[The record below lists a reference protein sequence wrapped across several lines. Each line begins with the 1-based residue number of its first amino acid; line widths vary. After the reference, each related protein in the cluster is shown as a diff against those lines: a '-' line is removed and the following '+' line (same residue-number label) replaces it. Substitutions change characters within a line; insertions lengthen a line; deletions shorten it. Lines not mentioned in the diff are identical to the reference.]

1 MTYPTISEYVEAIK
15 LAEENL
21 DQLNYLRPVL
31 DKDGNPVMSSGNFA
45 VVFKMQ
51 DDSGNFYAL
60 KCFTRD
66 QEGRA
71 EAYKIIC
78 AELAKIA
85 SPYFVNT
92 EYYDN
97 ELFVDTNQSTASEFP
112 VLLMDWVDGRNLTQY
127 IEGCDYAEP
136 ICKDGCGVFTVYYDN
151 QSIYRLSFN
160 FNQFAQ
166 WMVEQPFAHG
176 DIKPD
181 NIMVRDDGSIF
192 LVDYDGMFFP
202 QMRGQKAREIGSP
215 DYQRP
220 DRNRDNFNQHIDDFA
235 LATIALSITAL
246 AIEPE
251 DFAYKTNSDGMLLSA
266 ADYKDIAY
274 SEIFQSLLQLSQ
286 HEIEIGKFV
295 STFIAALSGIRL
307 NRHHFDLSGLVTSY
321 ADSNGVMTYRHVFL
335 LGLNQ
340 QERVVIPNYVK
351 KIGDFAFKN
360 VSTLKSIIIPNS
372 VTSIGKYAFS
382 DCSSLSN
389 VTIPNS
395 VTLIGDFA
403 FGSCSSLKSVTIP
416 NSVIAIGYAAF
427 GSCSSLTSIV
437 VEESNTV
444 YDSRNN
450 CNAIIETATNTL
462 IAACQNTTIPTSVS
476 SIGDFAFAVCT
487 PLKSV
492 TIPNSVT
499 SIGFEAFIRCSSLTS
514 VTIPNSVTEIGEY
527 TFYCCSSL
535 TSVTIPN
542 SVTSIGFAAFH
553 GCSSLTSVTIPN
565 SVTSIGNLVFDDCC
579 NLSEII
585 IPAGTRNKFAQLL
598 PDYAHLLKE
607 DGISSNGDDD
617 MGDDLP
623 F

>member
-1 MTYPTISEYVEAIK
+1 M
-15 LAEENL
+15 AEENL

-51 DDSGNFYAL
+51 DGSGKFYAL

-78 AELAKIA
+78 DELAKIA

-112 VLLMDWVDGRNLTQY
+112 VLLMDWVDGQNLTQY
-127 IEGCDYAEP
+127 IEGCNYVEP
-136 ICKDGCGVFTVYYDN
+136 GYEFGEYIRYYDN
-151 QSIYRLSFN
+151 ESIYRLSFK

-166 WMVEQPFAHG
+166 WMVEQPFSHG

-274 SEIFQSLLQLSQ
+274 SEVFQSLLQLSQ
-286 HEIEIGKFV
+286 HKIEIGKYV
-295 STFIAALSGIRL
+295 STFITALSGIRL

-351 KIGDFAFKN
+351 EIGDFAFKN

-372 VTSIGKYAFS
+372 VTSIGDHAFD
-382 DCSSLSN
+382 DCSSLRD

-395 VTLIGDFA
+395 VTSIGNIA
-403 FGSCSSLKSVTIP
+403 FCGCSSLRDVTIP
-416 NSVIAIGYAAF
+416 NSVTSIGGGAF
-427 GSCSSLTSIV
+427 FDCSSLT
-437 VEESNTV
+437 
-444 YDSRNN
+444 
-450 CNAIIETATNTL
+450 
-462 IAACQNTTIPTSVS
+462 
-476 SIGDFAFAVCT
+476 
-487 PLKSV
+487 SV

-499 SIGFEAFIRCSSLTS
+499 SIGDHAFDDCSSLRDVTIPNSVTSIGDGAFGGCSSLTS
-514 VTIPNSVTEIGEY
+514 VTIPNSVTEIG
-527 TFYCCSSL
+527 TR
-535 TSVTIPN
+535 
-542 SVTSIGFAAFH
+542 
-553 GCSSLTSVTIPN
+553 
-565 SVTSIGNLVFDDCC
+565 VFDDCC

-598 PDYAHLLKE
+598 PDSLVSTK
-607 DGISSNGDDD
+607 N
-617 MGDDLP
+617 